1 MSKYFDNANTQVTR
15 NNFGS
20 NFGRK
25 ITNKNL
31 IPVKQRDKVDK
42 QKVMME
48 ASKKYMDINNQAQRK
63 QIDKIKNQREFR
75 KVLNESYDKLKDDLF
90 CNILHHICLEAL
102 TIDEEPLYENM
113 EKITNNIDEKF
124 NSLGGFNAIKEQA
137 KITNNELLKRMIAVC
152 ENTAKK
158 VADRNLKVCDSA
170 DSFKFEL
177 NDEEKDDFDYNKDS
191 LNIDAIS
198 NKIKDKII
206 KVVSDE
212 KEASNKKTEIMDEIK
227 DKLNEDE
234 VEDEAATEAMEFI
247 FNQKIETTT
256 LFEALMRDCY
266 KITLETP
273 EKTFYGSYV
282 KENLEEDETEYK
294 FKDLDNFE
302 DNNVMTD
309 EEIVEDLMISESFSN
324 QLSISDLEKLETMI
338 SEGVKLR
345 STPGNLGFYSD
356 YDTGVSDIIKSAK
369 ENEHIAEVILQP
381 GFRENIMNLI
391 KVAKHGPDV
400 AYINQLAKLP
410 FRIFGRKGN
419 AVKVLENYETWLNNE
434 YKDLYLETLNN
445 LGISLKTIPE
455 FRENI
460 LPYKP
465 ISDVFVENARDI
477 LEAVADSDY
486 TEMDKK
492 LQDTSDKIKKV
503 AEGCGKN
510 KKDLSSCK
518 ESIREIQKSTEELK
532 GTSKNCKSC
541 GEACSAKSISEEEED
556 LAEMLVCPDCGKEPC
571 ECEDD
576 IAVIESDDNDFD
588 EDDDFK
594 KYLFEDDD
602 ECDDDDE
609 DDDEDDDDDEFIEES
624 KKYRCMSCGYIAK
637 DEAPEYCPKCENDGD
652 QFKLIQESVIDR
664 IVDKFANSLDKHG
677 ARKDIG
683 KYDKMKQDMIKAINK
698 TKKDEHLD
706 NLNSVIQA
714 ACASIQERIDFMKND
729 DSFTKENIKEV
740 EGYLRWLKSDVPRLI
755 KKRKNEILKESLDYI
770 DILEEG
776 LKDKFINFKQKEI
789 QNIKK
794 STLKRINKIKSK
806 KDMFNVV
813 DEIEI
818 NMATLQSAS
827 NAYNRKNKDGKYDNI
842 LKDIDEMINW
852 LENDAKDLT
861 AAQYKKVSES
871 LSLESSNFVCD
882 SCGYVTK
889 EAPEY
894 CPQCGNDGDQF
905 QLMEGFGK
913 NYINNMKNLP
923 KAIKGISKDAKRFTK
938 RNLGNIT
945 INILQRSHN
954 LEAVKKRLI
963 KMVNKCKTVEEVEYL
978 QKDLPNG
985 KRLIQNKINKATDP
999 EKKKEYEAQLKWMST
1014 EYSKTLSNKKK
1025 QLKTAVKEQFD
1036 FENDFLYG
1044 KDRAMYSIKESK
1056 NNILDI
1062 PEPSNM
1068 RKYCLLKKINE
1079 ATSFNDLRDVKE
1091 YIMEEMSVYKAN
1103 KEYVSWLRNTLD
1115 NTVELKHK
1123 VLEEQVIIDRF
1134 VNQLDEI
1141 CESLDLEL
1149 DKHDEAK
1156 QIALES
1162 MYTNFHGERVFAP
1175 IFKTNDIN
1183 SNNMEFAYKLK
1194 FVCEGLKGLTKD
1206 CQNDVE
1212 LTQAE
1217 RLISR
1222 NIDTITSL
1230 MESLE
1235 DNGEYQYKLNTLNT
1249 AKKYL
1254 ENLSSHIP
1262 VLKDQY
1268 VMESFDHEYDE
1279 DILTEAIEMTD
1290 EIYENAMSE
1299 DLLYNTKNEFMDV
1312 VMAEAITKYTIMETF
1327 NTLKLTNLNNS
1338 DIAKIVRDI
1347 VG

>member
-42 QKVMME
+42 QEVMME
-48 ASKKYMDINNQAQRK
+48 ARKKYMDINNQAQRK

-75 KVLNESYDKLKDDLF
+75 KVINESYEKLKNDLF

-102 TIDEEPLYENM
+102 TIDEEPMYESM
-113 EKITNNIDEKF
+113 EQITDSINEQFKSI
-124 NSLGGFNAIKEQA
+124 GGLDVLKEQA
-137 KITNNELLKRMIAVC
+137 KTSNNELIKRMITVC

-158 VADRNLKVCDSA
+158 VADRNLKECDSA
-170 DSFKFEL
+170 DEFKFEL

-191 LNIDAIS
+191 INIDAIA

-206 KVVSDE
+206 KVVTDE
-212 KEASNKKTEIMDEIK
+212 KKANTKKTEIMDEIK
-227 DKLNEDE
+227 DKLDEDE

-266 KITLETP
+266 KITLEAP

-282 KENLEEDETEYK
+282 KENSEEDDTEYK
-294 FKDLDNFE
+294 FKDLDTFE

-309 EEIVEDLMISESFSN
+309 EEIVDDLMISESFSN
-324 QLSISDLEKLETMI
+324 QLPINDLEKLETMI
-338 SEGVKLR
+338 SESVKLR

-410 FRIFGRKGN
+410 FRIFGRKGR

-455 FRENI
+455 FRQQ
-460 LPYKP
+460 LLSYKP
-465 ISDVFVENARDI
+465 VSDVFIENAEGI

-486 TEMDKK
+486 NEMDSK
-492 LQDTSDKIKKV
+492 LKNTSDKLKKV
-503 AEGCGKN
+503 AEDCGKN

-532 GTSKNCKSC
+532 DNSKNSKSC
-541 GEACSAKSISEEEED
+541 AEVCSAKSISKDKDD
-556 LAEMLVCPDCGKEPC
+556 LAEMLVCPECGKDPC
-571 ECEDD
+571 KCEDSSVCPKCGKD
-576 IAVIESDDNDFD
+576 PCKCENSSVCPKCGKNPCKCENSSVIESDDIDSDNDAED
-588 EDDDFK
+588 EDYR
-594 KYLFEDDD
+594 KYL
-602 ECDDDDE
+602 DDDDL
-609 DDDEDDDDDEFIEES
+609 IEES
-624 KKYRCMSCGYIAK
+624 KIKEKIDDLSIKRKNKELDNIEKEILKSISKIKDKDTLMKCYDKISINEEYLKTVLSRYKRENKNGQFDDIMKKIKNKINWLDEAREQAAAKARSVKEGFDFIDDDIDFIEEGKQYRCMSCGYIAE
-637 DEAPEYCPKCENDGD
+637 DEAPEYCPKCGNDAD
-652 QFKLIQESVIDR
+652 QFKLLQESELV
-664 IVDKFANSLDKHG
+664 
-677 ARKDIG
+677 
-683 KYDKMKQDMIKAINK
+683 
-698 TKKDEHLD
+698 
-706 NLNSVIQA
+706 
-714 ACASIQERIDFMKND
+714 
-729 DSFTKENIKEV
+729 
-740 EGYLRWLKSDVPRLI
+740 
-755 KKRKNEILKESLDYI
+755 KESFDYT
-770 DILEEG
+770 EE
-776 LKDKFINFKQKEI
+776 
-789 QNIKK
+789 
-794 STLKRINKIKSK
+794 
-806 KDMFNVV
+806 V
-813 DEIEI
+813 
-818 NMATLQSAS
+818 
-827 NAYNRKNKDGKYDNI
+827 
-842 LKDIDEMINW
+842 
-852 LENDAKDLT
+852 
-861 AAQYKKVSES
+861 
-871 LSLESSNFVCD
+871 
-882 SCGYVTK
+882 
-889 EAPEY
+889 
-894 CPQCGNDGDQF
+894 
-905 QLMEGFGK
+905 
-913 NYINNMKNLP
+913 
-923 KAIKGISKDAKRFTK
+923 SKDAKQFSIRNAGSIMLNVLQ
-938 RNLGNIT
+938 RNHNLG
-945 INILQRSHN
+945 
-954 LEAVKKRLI
+954 AVRKRLT
-963 KMVNKCKTVEEVEYL
+963 KMASKCKTVGEVEYL

-985 KRLIQNKINKATDP
+985 KRFIQNKINSTTDP
-999 EKKKEYEAQLKWMST
+999 EKKKEYETHLKWMST
-1014 EYSKTLSNKKK
+1014 EYSKTLSNRKK
-1025 QLKTAVKEQFD
+1025 QLKTAVKEQAD
-1036 FENDFLYG
+1036 FEQDFLYG
-1044 KDRAMYSIKESK
+1044 KDRALYSIKESK

-1062 PEPSNM
+1062 PKPSNM

-1079 ATSFNDLRDVKE
+1079 ATSFNDLKEVKE

-1115 NTVELKHK
+1115 NTVELKHN
-1123 VLEEQVIIDRF
+1123 VLEEQVLIDRF

-1141 CESLDLEL
+1141 CESIDSEL

-1162 MYTNFHGERVFAP
+1162 MYTNFHGDRVFAP
-1175 IFKTNDIN
+1175 IFKTNDVN

-1212 LTQAE
+1212 LAQAE

-1222 NIDTITSL
+1222 NINTIESL

-1235 DNGEYQYKLNTLNT
+1235 DNGCYQYKLNTLNT

-1254 ENLSSHIP
+1254 EKLSSHIP
-1262 VLKDQY
+1262 ALKDKY
-1268 VMESFDHEYDE
+1268 VMESLDYEYDE
-1279 DILTEAIEMTD
+1279 ELITEAVELTD
-1290 EIYENAMSE
+1290 EVYENAMSE
-1299 DLLYNTKNEFMDV
+1299 DVLYNTKNELMDV

-1327 NTLKLTNLNNS
+1327 NTLKLTNLNHD
-1338 DIAKIVRDI
+1338 DIEKIVRDI
-1347 VG
+1347 IK

>member
-42 QKVMME
+42 QEVMME
-48 ASKKYMDINNQAQRK
+48 ARKKYMDINNQAQRK

-75 KVLNESYDKLKDDLF
+75 KVINESYEKLKNDLF

-102 TIDEEPLYENM
+102 TIDEEPMYESM
-113 EKITNNIDEKF
+113 EQITDSINEQFKSI
-124 NSLGGFNAIKEQA
+124 GGLDVLKEQA
-137 KITNNELLKRMIAVC
+137 KTSNNELIKRMITVC

-158 VADRNLKVCDSA
+158 VADRNLKECDSA
-170 DSFKFEL
+170 DEFKFEL

-191 LNIDAIS
+191 INIDVIA

-206 KVVSDE
+206 KVVTDE
-212 KEASNKKTEIMDEIK
+212 KKANTKKTEIMDEIK
-227 DKLNEDE
+227 DKLDEDE

-266 KITLETP
+266 KITLEAP

-282 KENLEEDETEYK
+282 KENSEEDETEYK
-294 FKDLDNFE
+294 FKDLDTFE

-309 EEIVEDLMISESFSN
+309 EEIVDDLMISESFSN
-324 QLSISDLEKLETMI
+324 QLSINDLEKLETMI
-338 SEGVKLR
+338 SESVKLR

-410 FRIFGRKGN
+410 FRIFGRKGR

-455 FRENI
+455 FRQQ
-460 LPYKP
+460 LLSYKP
-465 ISDVFVENARDI
+465 VSDVFIENAEGI

-486 TEMDKK
+486 NEMDSK
-492 LQDTSDKIKKV
+492 LKNTSDKLKKV
-503 AEGCGKN
+503 AEDCGKN

-532 GTSKNCKSC
+532 DNSKNSKSC
-541 GEACSAKSISEEEED
+541 AEVCSAKSISKDKDD
-556 LAEMLVCPDCGKEPC
+556 LAEMLVCPECGKDPC
-571 ECEDD
+571 ECEDSSVCPKCGKNPCKCED
-576 IAVIESDDNDFD
+576 SSVCPKCGKNPCKCENSSVIESDDIDSDNDAED
-588 EDDDFK
+588 EDYR
-594 KYLFEDDD
+594 KYLDD
-602 ECDDDDE
+602 EL
-609 DDDEDDDDDEFIEES
+609 IEES
-624 KKYRCMSCGYIAK
+624 KIKEKIDDLSIKRKNKELDNIEKEILKSISKIKDKDTLMKCYDKISINEEYLKTVLSRYKRENKNGQFDDIMKKIKNKINWLDEAREQAAAKARSVKEGFDFIDDDIDFIEEGKQYRCMSCGYIAE
-637 DEAPEYCPKCENDGD
+637 DEAPEYCPKCGNDAD
-652 QFKLIQESVIDR
+652 QFKLLQESELV
-664 IVDKFANSLDKHG
+664 
-677 ARKDIG
+677 
-683 KYDKMKQDMIKAINK
+683 
-698 TKKDEHLD
+698 
-706 NLNSVIQA
+706 
-714 ACASIQERIDFMKND
+714 
-729 DSFTKENIKEV
+729 
-740 EGYLRWLKSDVPRLI
+740 
-755 KKRKNEILKESLDYI
+755 KESFDYT
-770 DILEEG
+770 EE
-776 LKDKFINFKQKEI
+776 
-789 QNIKK
+789 
-794 STLKRINKIKSK
+794 
-806 KDMFNVV
+806 V
-813 DEIEI
+813 
-818 NMATLQSAS
+818 
-827 NAYNRKNKDGKYDNI
+827 
-842 LKDIDEMINW
+842 
-852 LENDAKDLT
+852 
-861 AAQYKKVSES
+861 
-871 LSLESSNFVCD
+871 
-882 SCGYVTK
+882 
-889 EAPEY
+889 
-894 CPQCGNDGDQF
+894 
-905 QLMEGFGK
+905 
-913 NYINNMKNLP
+913 
-923 KAIKGISKDAKRFTK
+923 SKDAKQFSIRNAGSIMLNVLQ
-938 RNLGNIT
+938 RNHNLG
-945 INILQRSHN
+945 
-954 LEAVKKRLI
+954 AVRKRLT
-963 KMVNKCKTVEEVEYL
+963 KMASKCKTVGEVEYL

-985 KRLIQNKINKATDP
+985 KRFIQNKINSTTDP
-999 EKKKEYEAQLKWMST
+999 EKKKEYETHLKWMST
-1014 EYSKTLSNKKK
+1014 EYSKTLSSRKK

-1036 FENDFLYG
+1036 FEQDFLYG
-1044 KDRAMYSIKESK
+1044 KDRALYSIKESK

-1062 PEPSNM
+1062 PKPSNM

-1079 ATSFNDLRDVKE
+1079 ATSFNDLKDVKE

-1103 KEYVSWLRNTLD
+1103 KEYVSWLRDTLD
-1115 NTVELKHK
+1115 NTVELKHN
-1123 VLEEQVIIDRF
+1123 VLEEQVLIDRF

-1141 CESLDLEL
+1141 CESIDSEL

-1162 MYTNFHGERVFAP
+1162 MYTNFHGDRVFAP
-1175 IFKTNDIN
+1175 IFKTNDVN

-1212 LTQAE
+1212 LAQAE

-1222 NIDTITSL
+1222 NINTIESL

-1235 DNGEYQYKLNTLNT
+1235 DNGCYQYKLNTLNT

-1254 ENLSSHIP
+1254 EKLSSHIP
-1262 VLKDQY
+1262 ALKDKY
-1268 VMESFDHEYDE
+1268 VMESLDYEYDE
-1279 DILTEAIEMTD
+1279 ELITEAVELTD
-1290 EIYENAMSE
+1290 EVYENAMSE
-1299 DLLYNTKNEFMDV
+1299 DVLYNTKNELMDV

-1327 NTLKLTNLNNS
+1327 NTLKLTNLNHD
-1338 DIAKIVRDI
+1338 DIEKIVRDI
-1347 VG
+1347 IK

>member
-42 QKVMME
+42 QEVMME
-48 ASKKYMDINNQAQRK
+48 ARKKYMDINNQAQRK

-75 KVLNESYDKLKDDLF
+75 KVINESYEKLKNDLF

-102 TIDEEPLYENM
+102 TIDEEPMYESM
-113 EKITNNIDEKF
+113 EQITDSINEQFKSI
-124 NSLGGFNAIKEQA
+124 GGLDVLKEQA
-137 KITNNELLKRMIAVC
+137 KTSNNELIKRMITVC

-158 VADRNLKVCDSA
+158 VADRNLKECDSA
-170 DSFKFEL
+170 DEFKFEL

-191 LNIDAIS
+191 INIDAIA

-206 KVVSDE
+206 KVVTDE
-212 KEASNKKTEIMDEIK
+212 KKANTKKTEIMDEIK
-227 DKLNEDE
+227 DKLDEDE

-266 KITLETP
+266 KITLEAP

-282 KENLEEDETEYK
+282 KENSEEDDTEYK
-294 FKDLDNFE
+294 FKDLDTFE

-309 EEIVEDLMISESFSN
+309 EEIVDDLMISESFSN
-324 QLSISDLEKLETMI
+324 QLPINDLEKLETMI
-338 SEGVKLR
+338 SESVKLR

-410 FRIFGRKGN
+410 FRIFGRKGR

-455 FRENI
+455 FRQQ
-460 LPYKP
+460 LLSYKP
-465 ISDVFVENARDI
+465 VSDVFIENAEGI

-486 TEMDKK
+486 NEMDSK
-492 LQDTSDKIKKV
+492 LKNTSDKLKKV
-503 AEGCGKN
+503 AEDCGKN

-532 GTSKNCKSC
+532 DNSKNSKSC
-541 GEACSAKSISEEEED
+541 AEVCSAKSISKDKDD
-556 LAEMLVCPDCGKEPC
+556 LAEMLVCPECGKDPC
-571 ECEDD
+571 KCEDSSVCPKCGKD
-576 IAVIESDDNDFD
+576 PCKCENSSVCPKCGKNPCKCENSSVIESDDIDSDNDAED
-588 EDDDFK
+588 EDYR
-594 KYLFEDDD
+594 KYL
-602 ECDDDDE
+602 DDDDL
-609 DDDEDDDDDEFIEES
+609 IEES
-624 KKYRCMSCGYIAK
+624 KIKEKIDDLSIKRKNKELDNIEKEILKSISKIKDKDTLMKCYDKISINEEYLKTVLSRYKRENKNGQFDDIMKKIKNKINWLDEAREQAAAKARSVKEGFDFIDDDIDFIEEGKQYRCMSCGYIAE
-637 DEAPEYCPKCENDGD
+637 DEAPEYCPKCGNDAD
-652 QFKLIQESVIDR
+652 QFKLLQESELV
-664 IVDKFANSLDKHG
+664 
-677 ARKDIG
+677 
-683 KYDKMKQDMIKAINK
+683 
-698 TKKDEHLD
+698 
-706 NLNSVIQA
+706 
-714 ACASIQERIDFMKND
+714 
-729 DSFTKENIKEV
+729 
-740 EGYLRWLKSDVPRLI
+740 
-755 KKRKNEILKESLDYI
+755 KESFDYT
-770 DILEEG
+770 EE
-776 LKDKFINFKQKEI
+776 
-789 QNIKK
+789 
-794 STLKRINKIKSK
+794 
-806 KDMFNVV
+806 V
-813 DEIEI
+813 
-818 NMATLQSAS
+818 
-827 NAYNRKNKDGKYDNI
+827 
-842 LKDIDEMINW
+842 
-852 LENDAKDLT
+852 
-861 AAQYKKVSES
+861 
-871 LSLESSNFVCD
+871 
-882 SCGYVTK
+882 
-889 EAPEY
+889 
-894 CPQCGNDGDQF
+894 
-905 QLMEGFGK
+905 
-913 NYINNMKNLP
+913 
-923 KAIKGISKDAKRFTK
+923 SKDAKQFSIRNAGSIMLNVLQ
-938 RNLGNIT
+938 RNHNLG
-945 INILQRSHN
+945 
-954 LEAVKKRLI
+954 AVRKRLT
-963 KMVNKCKTVEEVEYL
+963 KMASKCKTVGEVEYL

-985 KRLIQNKINKATDP
+985 KRFIQNKINSTTDP
-999 EKKKEYEAQLKWMST
+999 EKKKEYETHLKWMST
-1014 EYSKTLSNKKK
+1014 EYSKTLSSRKK

-1036 FENDFLYG
+1036 FEQDFLYG
-1044 KDRAMYSIKESK
+1044 KDRALYSIKESK
-1056 NNILDI
+1056 NTILDI
-1062 PEPSNM
+1062 PKPSNM

-1079 ATSFNDLRDVKE
+1079 ATSFNDLKEVKE

-1115 NTVELKHK
+1115 NTVELKHN
-1123 VLEEQVIIDRF
+1123 VLEEQVLIDRF

-1141 CESLDLEL
+1141 CESIDSEL

-1162 MYTNFHGERVFAP
+1162 MYTNFHGDRVFAP
-1175 IFKTNDIN
+1175 IFKTNDVN

-1212 LTQAE
+1212 LAQAE

-1222 NIDTITSL
+1222 NINTIESL

-1235 DNGEYQYKLNTLNT
+1235 DNGCYQYKLNTLNT

-1254 ENLSSHIP
+1254 EKLSSHIP
-1262 VLKDQY
+1262 ALKDKY
-1268 VMESFDHEYDE
+1268 VMESLDYEYDE
-1279 DILTEAIEMTD
+1279 ELITEAVELTD
-1290 EIYENAMSE
+1290 EVYENAMSE
-1299 DLLYNTKNEFMDV
+1299 DVLYNTKNELMDV

-1327 NTLKLTNLNNS
+1327 NTLKLTNLNHD
-1338 DIAKIVRDI
+1338 DIEKIVRDI
-1347 VG
+1347 IK

>member
-42 QKVMME
+42 QEVMME
-48 ASKKYMDINNQAQRK
+48 ARKKYMDINNQAQRK

-75 KVLNESYDKLKDDLF
+75 KVINESYEKLKNDLF
-90 CNILHHICLEAL
+90 CNILHHICLESL
-102 TIDEEPLYENM
+102 TIDEEPMYESM
-113 EKITNNIDEKF
+113 EKITDSINEQFKSI
-124 NSLGGFNAIKEQA
+124 GGLDVLKEQA
-137 KITNNELLKRMIAVC
+137 KTSNNELIKRMVTVC

-158 VADRNLKVCDSA
+158 VADRNLKECDSA
-170 DSFKFEL
+170 DEFKFEL

-191 LNIDAIS
+191 INIDAIS

-206 KVVSDE
+206 KVVTDE
-212 KEASNKKTEIMDEIK
+212 KKANTKKTEIMDEIK
-227 DKLNEDE
+227 DKLDEDE

-282 KENLEEDETEYK
+282 KENSEEDETEYK

-309 EEIVEDLMISESFSN
+309 EEIAEDLMISESFSN
-324 QLSISDLEKLETMI
+324 QLPINDLEKLETMI
-338 SEGVKLR
+338 SESVKLR

-410 FRIFGRKGN
+410 FRIFGRKGR
-419 AVKVLENYETWLNNE
+419 AVKVLENYEAWLNNE

-455 FRENI
+455 FRQQ
-460 LPYKP
+460 LLSYKP
-465 ISDVFVENARDI
+465 VSDVFVENAEGI

-486 TEMDKK
+486 NEMDSK
-492 LQDTSDKIKKV
+492 LKNTSDKLKKV
-503 AEGCGKN
+503 AEDCGKN

-532 GTSKNCKSC
+532 DNSKNSKSC
-541 GEACSAKSISEEEED
+541 AEVCSAKAISKDEDD
-556 LAEMLVCPDCGKEPC
+556 LAEMLVCPECGKDPC
-571 ECEDD
+571 ECEDSLVIEMD
-576 IAVIESDDNDFD
+576 DAEDDLAETLCPKCGKDPCKCEDSSVCPKCGKDPCKCENSSVIESDDIDSDNDAED
-588 EDDDFK
+588 EDYR
-594 KYLFEDDD
+594 KYL
-602 ECDDDDE
+602 
-609 DDDEDDDDDEFIEES
+609 DDDDDLIEES
-624 KKYRCMSCGYIAK
+624 KIKEKIDDLSIKRKNKELDNIEKEILKSISKIKDKDTLMKCYDKISINEEYLKTVLSRYKRENKNGQFDDIMKKIKNKINWLDEAREQAAAKARSVKEGFDFIDDDIDFIEEGKQYRCMSCGYIAE
-637 DEAPEYCPKCENDGD
+637 DEAPEYCPKCGNDAD
-652 QFKLIQESVIDR
+652 QFKLLQESELV
-664 IVDKFANSLDKHG
+664 
-677 ARKDIG
+677 
-683 KYDKMKQDMIKAINK
+683 
-698 TKKDEHLD
+698 
-706 NLNSVIQA
+706 
-714 ACASIQERIDFMKND
+714 
-729 DSFTKENIKEV
+729 
-740 EGYLRWLKSDVPRLI
+740 
-755 KKRKNEILKESLDYI
+755 KESFDYT
-770 DILEEG
+770 EE
-776 LKDKFINFKQKEI
+776 
-789 QNIKK
+789 
-794 STLKRINKIKSK
+794 
-806 KDMFNVV
+806 V
-813 DEIEI
+813 
-818 NMATLQSAS
+818 
-827 NAYNRKNKDGKYDNI
+827 
-842 LKDIDEMINW
+842 
-852 LENDAKDLT
+852 
-861 AAQYKKVSES
+861 
-871 LSLESSNFVCD
+871 
-882 SCGYVTK
+882 
-889 EAPEY
+889 
-894 CPQCGNDGDQF
+894 
-905 QLMEGFGK
+905 
-913 NYINNMKNLP
+913 
-923 KAIKGISKDAKRFTK
+923 SKDAKQFSI
-938 RNLGNIT
+938 RNAGSIML
-945 INILQRSHN
+945 NILQRNHN
-954 LEAVKKRLI
+954 LGAVRKRLT
-963 KMVNKCKTVEEVEYL
+963 KMASKCKTVGEVEYL

-985 KRLIQNKINKATDP
+985 KRFIQNKINSTTDP
-999 EKKKEYEAQLKWMST
+999 EKKKEYETHLKWMST
-1014 EYSKTLSNKKK
+1014 EYSKTLSSRKK

-1036 FENDFLYG
+1036 FEQDFLYG
-1044 KDRAMYSIKESK
+1044 KDRALYSIKESK
-1056 NNILDI
+1056 NTILDI
-1062 PEPSNM
+1062 PKPSNM

-1079 ATSFNDLRDVKE
+1079 ATSFNDLKDVKE

-1103 KEYVSWLRNTLD
+1103 KEYVSWLRDTLD
-1115 NTVELKHK
+1115 NTVELKHN
-1123 VLEEQVIIDRF
+1123 VLEEQVLIDRF

-1141 CESLDLEL
+1141 CESIDSEL

-1162 MYTNFHGERVFAP
+1162 MYTNFHGDRVFAP
-1175 IFKTNDIN
+1175 IFKTNDVN

-1212 LTQAE
+1212 LAQAE

-1222 NIDTITSL
+1222 NINTIESL

-1235 DNGEYQYKLNTLNT
+1235 DNGCYQYKLNTLNT

-1254 ENLSSHIP
+1254 EKLSSHIP
-1262 VLKDQY
+1262 ALKDKY
-1268 VMESFDHEYDE
+1268 VMESLDYEYDE
-1279 DILTEAIEMTD
+1279 ELITEAVELTD
-1290 EIYENAMSE
+1290 EVYENAMSE
-1299 DLLYNTKNEFMDV
+1299 DVLYNTKNELMDV

-1327 NTLKLTNLNNS
+1327 NTLKLTNLNHD
-1338 DIAKIVRDI
+1338 DIEKIVRNI
-1347 VG
+1347 IK

>member
-42 QKVMME
+42 QEVMME
-48 ASKKYMDINNQAQRK
+48 ARKKYMDINNQAQRK

-75 KVLNESYDKLKDDLF
+75 KVINESYEKLKNDLF

-102 TIDEEPLYENM
+102 TIDEEPMYESM
-113 EKITNNIDEKF
+113 EKITDSINEQFKSI
-124 NSLGGFNAIKEQA
+124 GGLDVLKEQA
-137 KITNNELLKRMIAVC
+137 KTSNNELIKRMITVC

-158 VADRNLKVCDSA
+158 VADRNLKECDSA
-170 DSFKFEL
+170 DAFKFEL

-191 LNIDAIS
+191 INIDAIA

-206 KVVSDE
+206 KVVTDE
-212 KEASNKKTEIMDEIK
+212 KKANTKKTEIMDEIK
-227 DKLNEDE
+227 DKLDEDE

-282 KENLEEDETEYK
+282 KENSEEDETEYK

-309 EEIVEDLMISESFSN
+309 EEIAEDLMISESFSN
-324 QLSISDLEKLETMI
+324 QLPINDLEKLETMI
-338 SEGVKLR
+338 SESVKLR

-410 FRIFGRKGN
+410 FRIFGRKGR

-455 FRENI
+455 FRQQ
-460 LPYKP
+460 LLSYKP
-465 ISDVFVENARDI
+465 VSDVFIENAEGI

-486 TEMDKK
+486 NEMDSK
-492 LQDTSDKIKKV
+492 LKNTSDKLKKV
-503 AEGCGKN
+503 AEDCGKN

-532 GTSKNCKSC
+532 DNSKNSKSC
-541 GEACSAKSISEEEED
+541 AEVCSAKAISKNKDD
-556 LAEMLVCPDCGKEPC
+556 LAEMLVCPECGKDPC
-571 ECEDD
+571 KCEDSSVCPKCGKNPCKCENSS
-576 IAVIESDDNDFD
+576 VIESDDIDSDNDAED
-588 EDDDFK
+588 EDYR
-594 KYLFEDDD
+594 KYL
-602 ECDDDDE
+602 DDDDL
-609 DDDEDDDDDEFIEES
+609 IEES
-624 KKYRCMSCGYIAK
+624 KIKEKIDDLSIKRKNKELDNIEKEILKSISKIKDKDTLMKCYDKISINEEYLKTVLSRYKRENKNGQFDDIMKKIKNKINWLDEAREQAAAKARSVKEGFDFIDDDIDFIEEGKQYRCMSCGYIAE
-637 DEAPEYCPKCENDGD
+637 DEAPEYCPKCGNDAD
-652 QFKLIQESVIDR
+652 QFKLLQESELV
-664 IVDKFANSLDKHG
+664 
-677 ARKDIG
+677 
-683 KYDKMKQDMIKAINK
+683 
-698 TKKDEHLD
+698 
-706 NLNSVIQA
+706 
-714 ACASIQERIDFMKND
+714 
-729 DSFTKENIKEV
+729 
-740 EGYLRWLKSDVPRLI
+740 
-755 KKRKNEILKESLDYI
+755 KESFDYT
-770 DILEEG
+770 EE
-776 LKDKFINFKQKEI
+776 
-789 QNIKK
+789 
-794 STLKRINKIKSK
+794 
-806 KDMFNVV
+806 V
-813 DEIEI
+813 
-818 NMATLQSAS
+818 
-827 NAYNRKNKDGKYDNI
+827 
-842 LKDIDEMINW
+842 
-852 LENDAKDLT
+852 
-861 AAQYKKVSES
+861 
-871 LSLESSNFVCD
+871 
-882 SCGYVTK
+882 
-889 EAPEY
+889 
-894 CPQCGNDGDQF
+894 
-905 QLMEGFGK
+905 
-913 NYINNMKNLP
+913 
-923 KAIKGISKDAKRFTK
+923 SKDAKQFSI
-938 RNLGNIT
+938 RNAGSIML
-945 INILQRSHN
+945 NILQRNHN
-954 LEAVKKRLI
+954 LGAVRKRLT
-963 KMVNKCKTVEEVEYL
+963 KMASKCKTVGEVEYL

-985 KRLIQNKINKATDP
+985 KRFIQNKINSTTDP
-999 EKKKEYEAQLKWMST
+999 EKKKEYETHLKWMST
-1014 EYSKTLSNKKK
+1014 EYSKTLSNRKK
-1025 QLKTAVKEQFD
+1025 QLKTAIKEQAD
-1036 FENDFLYG
+1036 FEQDFLYG
-1044 KDRAMYSIKESK
+1044 KDRALYSIKESK
-1056 NNILDI
+1056 NTILDI
-1062 PEPSNM
+1062 PKPSNM

-1079 ATSFNDLRDVKE
+1079 ATSFNDLKDVKE

-1115 NTVELKHK
+1115 NTIELKHN
-1123 VLEEQVIIDRF
+1123 VLEEQVLIDRF

-1141 CESLDLEL
+1141 CESIDSEL

-1162 MYTNFHGERVFAP
+1162 MYTNFHGDRVFAP
-1175 IFKTNDIN
+1175 IFKTNDVN

-1212 LTQAE
+1212 LAQAE

-1222 NIDTITSL
+1222 NINTIESL

-1235 DNGEYQYKLNTLNT
+1235 DNGCYQYKLNTLNT

-1254 ENLSSHIP
+1254 EKLSSHIP
-1262 VLKDQY
+1262 ALKDKY
-1268 VMESFDHEYDE
+1268 VMESLDYEYDE
-1279 DILTEAIEMTD
+1279 ELITEAVELTD
-1290 EIYENAMSE
+1290 EVYENAMSE
-1299 DLLYNTKNEFMDV
+1299 DVLYNTKNELMDV

-1327 NTLKLTNLNNS
+1327 NTLKLTNLNHD
-1338 DIAKIVRDI
+1338 DIEKIVRNI
-1347 VG
+1347 IK

>member
-42 QKVMME
+42 QEVMME
-48 ASKKYMDINNQAQRK
+48 ARKKYMDINNQAQRK

-75 KVLNESYDKLKDDLF
+75 KVINESYEKLKNDLF

-102 TIDEEPLYENM
+102 TIDEEPMYESM
-113 EKITNNIDEKF
+113 EKITDSINEQFKSI
-124 NSLGGFNAIKEQA
+124 GGLDVLKEQA
-137 KITNNELLKRMIAVC
+137 KTSNNELIKRMITVC

-158 VADRNLKVCDSA
+158 VADRNLKECDSA
-170 DSFKFEL
+170 DEFKFEL

-191 LNIDAIS
+191 INIDAIA

-206 KVVSDE
+206 KVVTDE
-212 KEASNKKTEIMDEIK
+212 KKANTKKTEIMDEIK
-227 DKLNEDE
+227 DKLDEDE

-282 KENLEEDETEYK
+282 KENSEEDETEYK

-309 EEIVEDLMISESFSN
+309 EEIAEDLMISESFSN
-324 QLSISDLEKLETMI
+324 QLPINDLEKLETMI
-338 SEGVKLR
+338 SESVKLR

-410 FRIFGRKGN
+410 FRIFGRKGR

-455 FRENI
+455 FRQQ
-460 LPYKP
+460 LLSYKP
-465 ISDVFVENARDI
+465 VSDVFIENAEGI
-477 LEAVADSDY
+477 LEAVTDSDY
-486 TEMDKK
+486 NEMDSK
-492 LQDTSDKIKKV
+492 LKNTSDKLKKV
-503 AEGCGKN
+503 AEDCGKN

-532 GTSKNCKSC
+532 DNSKNSKSC
-541 GEACSAKSISEEEED
+541 AEVCSAKAISKDKDD
-556 LAEMLVCPDCGKEPC
+556 LAEMLVCPECGKDPC
-571 ECEDD
+571 ECEDSLVIEMD
-576 IAVIESDDNDFD
+576 DADDDLAETLCPKCGKDPCKCENSSVCPKCGKNPCKCENSSVIESDDIDSDNDAED
-588 EDDDFK
+588 EDYR
-594 KYLFEDDD
+594 KYL
-602 ECDDDDE
+602 DDDDL
-609 DDDEDDDDDEFIEES
+609 IEES
-624 KKYRCMSCGYIAK
+624 KIKEKIDDLSIKRKNKELDNIEKEILKSISKIKDKDTLMKCYDKISINEEYLKTVLSRYKRENKNGQFDDIMKKIKNKINWLDEAREQAAAKARSVKEGFDFIDDDIDFIEEGKQYRCMSCGYIAE
-637 DEAPEYCPKCENDGD
+637 DEAPEYCPKCGNDAD
-652 QFKLIQESVIDR
+652 QFKLLQESELV
-664 IVDKFANSLDKHG
+664 
-677 ARKDIG
+677 
-683 KYDKMKQDMIKAINK
+683 
-698 TKKDEHLD
+698 
-706 NLNSVIQA
+706 
-714 ACASIQERIDFMKND
+714 
-729 DSFTKENIKEV
+729 
-740 EGYLRWLKSDVPRLI
+740 
-755 KKRKNEILKESLDYI
+755 KESFDYT
-770 DILEEG
+770 EE
-776 LKDKFINFKQKEI
+776 
-789 QNIKK
+789 
-794 STLKRINKIKSK
+794 
-806 KDMFNVV
+806 V
-813 DEIEI
+813 
-818 NMATLQSAS
+818 
-827 NAYNRKNKDGKYDNI
+827 
-842 LKDIDEMINW
+842 
-852 LENDAKDLT
+852 
-861 AAQYKKVSES
+861 
-871 LSLESSNFVCD
+871 
-882 SCGYVTK
+882 
-889 EAPEY
+889 
-894 CPQCGNDGDQF
+894 
-905 QLMEGFGK
+905 
-913 NYINNMKNLP
+913 
-923 KAIKGISKDAKRFTK
+923 SKDAKQFSI
-938 RNLGNIT
+938 RNAGSIML
-945 INILQRSHN
+945 NILQRNHN
-954 LEAVKKRLI
+954 LGAVRKRLT
-963 KMVNKCKTVEEVEYL
+963 KMASKCKTVGEVEYL

-985 KRLIQNKINKATDP
+985 KKFIQNKINSTTDP
-999 EKKKEYEAQLKWMST
+999 EKKKEYETHLKWMST
-1014 EYSKTLSNKKK
+1014 EYSKTLSSRKK

-1036 FENDFLYG
+1036 FEQDFLYG
-1044 KDRAMYSIKESK
+1044 KDRALYSIKESK

-1062 PEPSNM
+1062 PKPSNM

-1079 ATSFNDLRDVKE
+1079 ATSFNDLKDVKE

-1103 KEYVSWLRNTLD
+1103 KEYVSWLRDTLD
-1115 NTVELKHK
+1115 NTVELKHN
-1123 VLEEQVIIDRF
+1123 VLEEQVLIDRF

-1141 CESLDLEL
+1141 CESIDLEL

-1162 MYTNFHGERVFAP
+1162 LYTNFHGDRVFAP
-1175 IFKTNDIN
+1175 IFKTNDVN

-1212 LTQAE
+1212 LAQAE

-1222 NIDTITSL
+1222 NINTIESL

-1235 DNGEYQYKLNTLNT
+1235 DNGCYQYKLNTLNT

-1254 ENLSSHIP
+1254 EKLSSHIP
-1262 VLKDQY
+1262 ALKDNY
-1268 VMESFDHEYDE
+1268 VMESLDYEYDE
-1279 DILTEAIEMTD
+1279 ELITEAVELTD
-1290 EIYENAMSE
+1290 EVYENAMSE
-1299 DLLYNTKNEFMDV
+1299 DVLYNTKNELMDV

-1327 NTLKLTNLNNS
+1327 NTLKLTNLNHD
-1338 DIAKIVRDI
+1338 DIEKIVRNI
-1347 VG
+1347 IK

>member
-42 QKVMME
+42 QEVMME
-48 ASKKYMDINNQAQRK
+48 ARKKYMDINNQAQRK

-75 KVLNESYDKLKDDLF
+75 KVINESYEKLKNDLF

-102 TIDEEPLYENM
+102 TIDEEPMYESM
-113 EKITNNIDEKF
+113 EQITDSINEQFKSI
-124 NSLGGFNAIKEQA
+124 GGLDVLKEQA
-137 KITNNELLKRMIAVC
+137 KTSNNELIKRMITVC

-158 VADRNLKVCDSA
+158 VADRNLKECDSA
-170 DSFKFEL
+170 DEFKFEL

-191 LNIDAIS
+191 INIDAIA

-206 KVVSDE
+206 KVVTDE
-212 KEASNKKTEIMDEIK
+212 KKANTKKTEIMDEIK
-227 DKLNEDE
+227 DKLDEDE

-266 KITLETP
+266 KITLEAP

-282 KENLEEDETEYK
+282 KENSEEDETEYK
-294 FKDLDNFE
+294 FKDLDTFE

-309 EEIVEDLMISESFSN
+309 EEIVDDLMISESFSN
-324 QLSISDLEKLETMI
+324 QLPINDLEKLETMI
-338 SEGVKLR
+338 SESVKLR

-410 FRIFGRKGN
+410 FRIFGRKGR

-455 FRENI
+455 FRQQ
-460 LPYKP
+460 LLSYKP
-465 ISDVFVENARDI
+465 VSDVFIENAEGI

-486 TEMDKK
+486 NEMDSK
-492 LQDTSDKIKKV
+492 LKNTSDKLKKV
-503 AEGCGKN
+503 AEDCGKN

-532 GTSKNCKSC
+532 DNSKNSKSC
-541 GEACSAKSISEEEED
+541 AEVCSAKSISKDKDD
-556 LAEMLVCPDCGKEPC
+556 LAEMLVCPECGKDPC
-571 ECEDD
+571 ECEDSSVCPKCGKNPCKCENSS
-576 IAVIESDDNDFD
+576 VIESDDIDSDNDAED
-588 EDDDFK
+588 EDYR
-594 KYLFEDDD
+594 KYL
-602 ECDDDDE
+602 DDDDL
-609 DDDEDDDDDEFIEES
+609 IEES
-624 KKYRCMSCGYIAK
+624 KIKEKIDDLSIKRKNKELDNIEKEILKSISKIKDKDTLMKCYDKISINEEYLKTVLSRYKRENKNGQFDDIMKKIKNKINWLDEAREQAAAKARSVKEGFDFIDDDIDFIEEGKQYRCMSCGYIAE
-637 DEAPEYCPKCENDGD
+637 DEAPEYCPKCGNDAD
-652 QFKLIQESVIDR
+652 QFKLLQESELV
-664 IVDKFANSLDKHG
+664 
-677 ARKDIG
+677 
-683 KYDKMKQDMIKAINK
+683 
-698 TKKDEHLD
+698 
-706 NLNSVIQA
+706 
-714 ACASIQERIDFMKND
+714 
-729 DSFTKENIKEV
+729 
-740 EGYLRWLKSDVPRLI
+740 
-755 KKRKNEILKESLDYI
+755 KESFDYT
-770 DILEEG
+770 EE
-776 LKDKFINFKQKEI
+776 
-789 QNIKK
+789 
-794 STLKRINKIKSK
+794 
-806 KDMFNVV
+806 V
-813 DEIEI
+813 
-818 NMATLQSAS
+818 
-827 NAYNRKNKDGKYDNI
+827 
-842 LKDIDEMINW
+842 
-852 LENDAKDLT
+852 
-861 AAQYKKVSES
+861 
-871 LSLESSNFVCD
+871 
-882 SCGYVTK
+882 
-889 EAPEY
+889 
-894 CPQCGNDGDQF
+894 
-905 QLMEGFGK
+905 
-913 NYINNMKNLP
+913 
-923 KAIKGISKDAKRFTK
+923 SKDAKQFSIRNAGSIMLNVLQ
-938 RNLGNIT
+938 RNHNLG
-945 INILQRSHN
+945 
-954 LEAVKKRLI
+954 AVRKRLT
-963 KMVNKCKTVEEVEYL
+963 KMASKCKTVGEVEYL

-985 KRLIQNKINKATDP
+985 KRFIQNKINSTTDP
-999 EKKKEYEAQLKWMST
+999 EKKKEYETHLKWMST
-1014 EYSKTLSNKKK
+1014 EYSKTLSSRKK

-1036 FENDFLYG
+1036 FEQDFLYG
-1044 KDRAMYSIKESK
+1044 KDRALYSITESK

-1079 ATSFNDLRDVKE
+1079 ATSFNDLKDVKE

-1103 KEYVSWLRNTLD
+1103 KEYVSWLRDTLD
-1115 NTVELKHK
+1115 NTVELKHN
-1123 VLEEQVIIDRF
+1123 VLEEQVLIDRF

-1141 CESLDLEL
+1141 CESIDSEL

-1162 MYTNFHGERVFAP
+1162 MYTNFHGDRVFAP
-1175 IFKTNDIN
+1175 IFKTNDVN

-1212 LTQAE
+1212 LAQAE

-1222 NIDTITSL
+1222 NINTIESL

-1235 DNGEYQYKLNTLNT
+1235 DNGCYQYKLNTLNT

-1254 ENLSSHIP
+1254 EKLSSHIP
-1262 VLKDQY
+1262 ALKDKY
-1268 VMESFDHEYDE
+1268 VMESLDYEYDE
-1279 DILTEAIEMTD
+1279 ELITEAVELTD
-1290 EIYENAMSE
+1290 EVYENAMSE
-1299 DLLYNTKNEFMDV
+1299 DVLYNTKNEFMDV

-1327 NTLKLTNLNNS
+1327 NTLKLTNLNHD
-1338 DIAKIVRDI
+1338 DIEKIVRDI
-1347 VG
+1347 IK